1 MERCYLCLGSNLSDK
16 VGMISR
22 AIGCLCSHGGVA
34 VSAVSSFYKTSP
46 WGDTTQPDFINAV
59 VEIYTHLS
67 PSDLLWLA
75 KSIESNLGRKQRRR
89 WGPREID
96 IDILLYGCKIVD
108 SDDLTIPHP
117 RMCERGFVMAPL
129 AELNPDLVHPT
140 WGIKVIEILES
151 IRQMGAEKWEV
162 LLT

>member
-1 MERCYLCLGSNLSDK
+1 MERCYLGLGSNLSDR

-22 AIGCLCSHGGVA
+22 AIGCLCCHGGVA

-46 WGDTTQPDFINAV
+46 WGDTAQPEFINAV
-59 VEIYTHLS
+59 VEIYTNLS
-67 PSDLLWLA
+67 PGDLLSVA
-75 KSIESNLGRKQRRR
+75 KSIERDLGRKQRRR

-108 SDDLTIPHP
+108 SDDLRIPHP

-129 AELNPDLVHPT
+129 AELNPNLVHPIS
-140 WGIKVIEILES
+140 GIKISEILES
-151 IRQMGAEKWEV
+151 IRQTGAEKWEV